1 MMPSTVWNRP
11 SHKAP
16 AYGTKLLSQFLGER
30 DRFNNPK
37 SLYAVADT
45 LSTVTRNNPQALILD
60 FYAGSGTTLHAT
72 ALLNAIDK
80 GHRQSII
87 ITNNEVSLETA
98 EILSLEGI
106 YKGDKG
112 YEKEGIF
119 MSVTVPRLEAALT
132 GINKK
137 GEKIDGKYHKEYIK
151 DHKYSEG
158 FPENIVFYTLDYL
171 ESDLIEL
178 GHSFNRISPLL
189 WMRAGSKG
197 SPIYWDDKLPYS
209 IADHSYGVLFD
220 ARYINEFSKEVESS
234 NISHVWIVNNSYSV
248 FMEAKQ
254 ALPNHIQVCQL
265 YEEYLRHFKPKQGRM
280 DSK

>member
-1 MMPSTVWNRP
+1 MPSTVWNRS

-16 AYGTKLLSQFLGER
+16 EYGTKLLSQFLGER
-30 DRFNNPK
+30 DRFDYPK
-37 SLYAVADT
+37 SLYAVADA

-87 ITNNEVSLETA
+87 ITNNEVTSKA
-98 EILSLEGI
+98 AKNLSAQEI
-106 YKGDKG
+106 YKGDKR
-112 YEKEGIF
+112 YEKKGIF
-119 MSVTVPRLEAALT
+119 MSVTIPRLEAAIT
-132 GINKK
+132 GVNKK
-137 GEKIDGKYHKEYIK
+137 GKINGKYHKEYIK

-158 FPENIVFYTLDYL
+158 FPENVAFCTLDYL

-178 GHSFNRISPLL
+178 GYSFNQISPLL

-197 SPIYWDDKLPYS
+197 SPIYWDDKSPYS
-209 IADHSYGVLFD
+209 ITDHSYGVLFD
-220 ARYINEFSKEVESS
+220 TRYINEFSKEVELS

-265 YEEYLRHFKPKQGRM
+265 FEEYLRHFRPKQGRM
-280 DSK
+280 D